1 MPSLKISLIESAYLI
16 FMFLFFK
23 TTMDFNVL
31 RSPTGWWFEHLVG
44 DHYGLRICPFGRV
57 AIFALIAII
66 IARHYVKIPNWIIY
80 LALGISFVLSFM
92 NMNAFVYLIP
102 IWLVEFLMK

>member
-1 MPSLKISLIESAYLI
+1 MPSLKISLVESAYLI

-23 TTMDFNVL
+23 TTMDFNVI

-57 AIFALIAII
+57 AIFALIFVLKPKSKLKSPNILKLIFACFEII
-66 IARHYVKIPNWIIY
+66 FSR
-80 LALGISFVLSFM
+80 LALWSFISNKTVM
-92 NMNAFVYLIP
+92 
-102 IWLVEFLMK
+102 